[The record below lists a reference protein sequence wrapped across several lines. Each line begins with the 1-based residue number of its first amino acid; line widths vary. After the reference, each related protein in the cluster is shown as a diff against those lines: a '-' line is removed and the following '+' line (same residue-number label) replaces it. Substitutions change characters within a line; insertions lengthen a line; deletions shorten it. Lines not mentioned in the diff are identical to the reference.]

1 MWEDKH
7 VMWTWR
13 DTFCGN
19 VGIVRSLWRI
29 PMWRYLPTFYPGDG
43 AVSFF
48 WLLNPWRWLKKQT
61 RYIFALDRNISNLFQ
76 CLSSWYITYL
86 MCLSSRELQFF
97 YMWLYCWLWYHQAA
111 LYQWPVTDV
120 IAGGGC
126 RKRRV
131 CFPRAL
137 TSGVTPVWPAVSL
150 DQIQNREVNPPFCLL
165 HKAPTAP
172 PALSSDCLAVCV

>member
-1 MWEDKH
+1 MTRH
-7 VMWTWR
+7 VLWKCRYCTQPVTHTDVTIPANILSWWR
-13 DTFCGN
+13 GCFILLA
-19 VGIVRSLWRI
+19 VKSLT
-29 PMWRYLPTFYPGDG
+29 LVEK
-43 AVSFF
+43 A
-48 WLLNPWRWLKKQT
+48 N